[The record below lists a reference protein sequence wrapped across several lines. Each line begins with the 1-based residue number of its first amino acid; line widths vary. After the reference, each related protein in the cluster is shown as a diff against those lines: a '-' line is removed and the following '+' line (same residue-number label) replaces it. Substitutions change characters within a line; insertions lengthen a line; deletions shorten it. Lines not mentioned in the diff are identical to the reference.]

1 MNRLLQSIGNF
12 LEWCPADR
20 CLLAALTSIATFLLY
35 SVGEL
40 YYFAHPEIAKYVH
53 LPTARFFYKLQILLI
68 FGWVVIAVAA
78 LYLRR
83 RSPKNRPLIFATCLY
98 YGIAVAIISYFFGNF
113 TSLYAGVVAVAGWT
127 FGLVLFERRP
137 AILGGVAFLCI
148 VGGTTL
154 ADQLGWIPYG
164 PLLTSAP
171 FESGCFSGW
180 WLITVGISSAIL
192 LLFVLALIDFIIDSW
207 KHHQEKIVAMA
218 DQLSQ
223 ANEIISR
230 YVAEQLV
237 QKVREGQ
244 HDEAAVPSRRR
255 ITMVFSDIVG
265 FSDTADELE
274 PEDLSLLL
282 NEYLAEMTTI
292 AEKYGATI
300 DKFVGDAVI
309 CFFGAPTAT
318 DDHDQ
323 AHRAVRMAMEMN
335 KRVAELDVS
344 WRKFGASRPLR
355 IRIGVNT
362 GVANVGSFGSQRRM
376 DYTAIGRQVNLA
388 ARLEASCEPGNVLI
402 SHSTYA
408 LVNDEIPC
416 EPKGEIHVK
425 GIHQPI
431 KVYSPNPH
439 QT

>member
-1 MNRLLQSIGNF
+1 MNRRFRRTRNF
-12 LEWCPADR
+12 IEWCPADR
-20 CLLAALTSIATFLLY
+20 CLLAALSCIAVFLLY
-35 SVGEL
+35 SLGEL
-40 YYFAHPEIAKYVH
+40 YYFAHPENAKYVH
-53 LPTARFFYKLQILLI
+53 LPTARLFYKIQVLLI
-68 FGWVVIAVAA
+68 LGWVVIAVAA

-98 YGIAVAIISYFFGNF
+98 YGIAVAICSYFLGSF

-127 FGLVLFERRP
+127 FGLVLFERKG

-171 FESGCFSGW
+171 FESGRFSRW
-180 WLITVGISSAIL
+180 WLITVGLSSGIL
-192 LLFVLALIDFIIDSW
+192 LLFVLAFIDFIVDSW
-207 KHHQEKIVAMA
+207 KRHQERIVVMA

-223 ANEIISR
+223 ANDIISR
-230 YVAEQLV
+230 YVAEQLA

-255 ITMVFSDIVG
+255 LTMVFSDIVG

-282 NEYLAEMTTI
+282 NEYLAEMTMI

-388 ARLEASCEPGNVLI
+388 ARLETSCEPGNVLI

-408 LVNDEIPC
+408 LVSDEIPC
-416 EPKGEIHVK
+416 EPKGEILVK
-425 GIHQPI
+425 GIHQPV
-431 KVYSPNPH
+431 KVYSPTPRH
-439 QT
+439 S